1 MRQLLQIV
9 TIIRNLGILQNETIH
24 RMNPYSMNP
33 QKVLSQVTTESFDCS
48 FFIYIYFKPIKSSF
62 KISLAKKCATVSALS
77 IVQLILVMLV

>member
-33 QKVLSQVTTESFDCS
+33 QKVLSEVTTEFFDFL
-48 FFIYIYFKPIKSSF
+48 FFIYIY
-62 KISLAKKCATVSALS
+62 ISNKLNPVLKLVSQRN
-77 IVQLILVMLV
+77 VQLFQPSQ

>member
-33 QKVLSQVTTESFDCS
+33 QKVLSEVTTEFFDCL
-48 FFIYIYFKPIKSSF
+48 FFIYIY
-62 KISLAKKCATVSALS
+62 ISNKLNPVLKLVSQRN
-77 IVQLILVMLV
+77 VQLFQPSQ